1 VRGNYFSGDPMI
13 LGYVLVTVE
22 IGHNSEVR
30 EALSKV
36 SGVEEIYSVYGVYDI
51 ILKIV
56 ADSKDELNN
65 VIKSGI
71 RQIENID
78 SAFFFVDSGSFGVLV
93 SSEGD
98 VHLF

>member
-1 VRGNYFSGDPMI
+1 
-13 LGYVLVTVE
+13 
-22 IGHNSEVR
+22 
-30 EALSKV
+30 LSKV

-78 SAFFFVDSGSFGVLV
+78 ATLTIIAR
-93 SSEGD
+93 
-98 VHLF
+98 